1 MSFNDLSPAY
11 KEMVMKL
18 ALTMTKDEIFQ
29 RSKNIMRNQTSK
41 SSTKSRD
48 SDAEHSSSSR
58 ISSVLRA
65 TKKSLSKWG
74 SRSASTGYSIG
85 QVKNDKVD
93 TSLPV
98 RNIKV
103 KSSPTVP
110 TIVKLAPPVG
120 TRSTERKPTPAVEAP
135 PARSVKVP
143 PRLSQYVPTCSDCTY
158 DTENCSHK
166 CYCSVS
172 DYQSQTDYSDAEK
185 CYCSLERVKAS
196 GAPVYRIRLDSD
208 TDTSHNSSVNA
219 AQYHGNHSKPSKNRH
234 NYARKTTSLTSWS
247 ALSGAESPLT
257 AWRRNTSNL
266 NSVKTATS
274 MTSSASSRL
283 TPANA
288 SFIRRK
294 SLSSYLSDT
303 SLDSDVMAM
312 TEPVHRFTPNT
323 KNSFA
328 KQPEI
333 LRRKSRSSHLSS
345 ETELESMR
353 TTSSGGSSF
362 IRVPPPPPPLGY
374 KSSPES
380 IGSNGYQSY
389 DSTGSSGGRNG
400 RHFSLENLS
409 SARDRRNS
417 NSSSDNSSRANKKVS
432 IFNHPVTIERA
443 MID

>member
-1 MSFNDLSPAY
+1 MS
-11 KEMVMKL
+11 
-18 ALTMTKDEIFQ
+18 KDEMFQ
-29 RSKNIMRNQTSK
+29 RSKNIMRSKTS
-41 SSTKSRD
+41 SSKSRD
-48 SDAEHSSSSR
+48 SDAEQSSSSR

-74 SRSASTGYSIG
+74 SRSASTGYSIASLNSLKG
-85 QVKNDKVD
+85 AKID

-110 TIVKLAPPVG
+110 TIVKLQTQPAPA
-120 TRSTERKPTPAVEAP
+120 PAPAP
-135 PARSVKVP
+135 LRSVISKLP
-143 PRLSQYVPTCSDCTY
+143 PRLSQYVAKCSDCAY
-158 DTENCSHK
+158 DTETCSHK

-185 CYCSLERVKAS
+185 CYCSLQRVKAG

-208 TDTSHNSSVNA
+208 TDTSHNSSVRTT
-219 AQYHGNHSKPSKNRH
+219 QYHSSHNKPSKNRH

-266 NSVKTATS
+266 NSVKTAASMDYSTS
-274 MTSSASSRL
+274 TSRL
-283 TPANA
+283 TAANA

-333 LRRKSRSSHLSS
+333 LRRKSRSSHLTS
-345 ETELESMR
+345 ETELESIM

-362 IRVPPPPPPLGY
+362 SRVAPPPPPPPLGY

-380 IGSNGYQSY
+380 IGSTGYQSY

-400 RHFSLENLS
+400 RHFSMENLS
-409 SARDRRNS
+409 RDRRNS
-417 NSSSDNSSRANKKVS
+417 NSSSDNSSRANKKVP
-432 IFNHPVTIERA
+432 IFHRHNQLSNYN
-443 MID
+443 

>member
-1 MSFNDLSPAY
+1 MIVNKERMSFNDLSPAY

-29 RSKNIMRNQTSK
+29 RSKNIMRNQSSK
-41 SSTKSRD
+41 SSSRSRD

-74 SRSASTGYSIG
+74 SRSASSGYSISSI
-85 QVKNDKVD
+85 KSDKID
-93 TSLPV
+93 SMLPV
-98 RNIKV
+98 RNTKG
-103 KSSPTVP
+103 KPTPVTP
-110 TIVKLAPPVG
+110 TIVKLTQPTAVRNVKPEPKEEETPQG
-120 TRSTERKPTPAVEAP
+120 RKSKAA
-135 PARSVKVP
+135 
-143 PRLSQYVPTCSDCTY
+143 PRLSVPSCSDCTY
-158 DTENCSHK
+158 DTEDYSHK

-185 CYCSLERVKAS
+185 CYCSLQRVKAG

-208 TDTSHNSSVNA
+208 TDTSHNSSNIT
-219 AQYHGNHSKPSKNRH
+219 QYHMNNSKPSKNRQ

-266 NSVKTATS
+266 NSIKTAAS
-274 MTSSASSRL
+274 MTSTTSSRL

-312 TEPVHRFTPNT
+312 TEPMHRFTPNT

-328 KQPEI
+328 RQPGI

-345 ETELESMR
+345 ETELESMM

-362 IRVPPPPPPLGY
+362 IRVPPPPPALSY

-380 IGSNGYQSY
+380 IGSTGYQSY

-409 SARDRRNS
+409 SGRDRRNS

-432 IFNHPVTIERA
+432 ILNNKQQLEVN
-443 MID
+443 